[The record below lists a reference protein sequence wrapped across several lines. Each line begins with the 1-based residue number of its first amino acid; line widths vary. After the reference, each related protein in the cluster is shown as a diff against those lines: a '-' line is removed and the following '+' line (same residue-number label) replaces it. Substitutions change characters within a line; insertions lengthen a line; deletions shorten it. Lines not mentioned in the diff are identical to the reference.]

1 MAKVVTLGEIMLR
14 LSPTVNLRLVQ
25 ANNFDVVYGG
35 GEANVA
41 VSLANYGHDVYYVS
55 KLPKNDIG
63 QAAINALRSVGVNTC
78 NIVRGGNRVGIYYLE
93 TGVAMRASKVIYDRA
108 NSSISLAKAEEF
120 NWENIFK
127 DASLF
132 HFTGITPAL
141 SKEAAELTKIALI
154 EAKKRNVKVSVDLNY
169 RHTLWSPE
177 EAQAVMVPLMKY
189 VDICIGNE
197 EDAALSLGFKPKN
210 VDISKGKLNTDS
222 YKDIFKEMKEN
233 FGFDII
239 ATSLRESYSATYNG
253 WSVLMYDGEDFYHS
267 KHYEIN
273 PIVDRVGGGD
283 SFSAGLIH
291 GLLTRSKKEAVEFA
305 AAAGALKHTIKGD
318 FNYMTEAEVDKL
330 VGGDQSGRVVR

>member
-222 YKDIFKEMKEN
+222 YKDIFKEMKEI